1 MILSTARRIGCFG
14 FGPKFES
21 VNVWLKDYKI
31 MDEATDFE
39 DKESLSHPRNQ
50 VYAIFHDVETAR
62 RAAKELNQIGI
73 EPAGIG
79 LLVGKRGRR
88 KTGCGNR

>member
-1 MILSTARRIGCFG
+1 
-14 FGPKFES
+14 
-21 VNVWLKDYKI
+21 

-39 DKESLSHPRNQ
+39 DKEFLSHPRNQ

-79 LLVGKRGRR
+79 LL
-88 KTGCGNR
+88 